1 MPTMSA
7 TSNTISRTKAPVII
21 RVPVLPAEENM
32 SVREAEKILRE
43 QGFRPMTPA
52 EQRRNKKFFQTNR

>member
-1 MPTMSA
+1 MSA
-7 TSNTISRTKAPVII
+7 PSNTTSRTKVPVII
-21 RVPVLPAEENM
+21 RVPVLPAEESM

-52 EQRRNKKFFQTNR
+52 EQRRNKKFFRERC